1 MMFVSAGKGVVDVD
15 AVGVLGYWEGRIKGK
30 SEE

>member
-15 AVGVLGYWEGRIKGK
+15 AVGVLGYWEGRVK